1 MLLHAIV
8 FGRNAN
14 QQILCVKLARPS
26 SQDEFAELNSIE
38 SCGKGTR
45 QQWQPVATTT
55 MVHIIII
62 YIIIRHV
69 LCAARMI
76 PQPSQVAVVV

>member
-14 QQILCVKLARPS
+14 QQILWVKLARPS

-38 SCGKGTR
+38 SCGERTR

-55 MVHIIII
+55 TIVHNI
-62 YIIIRHV
+62 YYYLHNN
-69 LCAARMI
+69 
-76 PQPSQVAVVV
+76 